1 MQCQNYLRR
10 TIFYTEFKCFSS
22 QFYIQWQTIE
32 ISVGWFIHHVFHP
45 KYFHNTSMTGTELFI
60 AARLY

>member
-1 MQCQNYLRR
+1 MPELYKDHFFILHRIQMFF
-10 TIFYTEFKCFSS
+10 T

-45 KYFHNTSMTGTELFI
+45 KYFHNTSVTGTELFI
-60 AARLY
+60 NARLY